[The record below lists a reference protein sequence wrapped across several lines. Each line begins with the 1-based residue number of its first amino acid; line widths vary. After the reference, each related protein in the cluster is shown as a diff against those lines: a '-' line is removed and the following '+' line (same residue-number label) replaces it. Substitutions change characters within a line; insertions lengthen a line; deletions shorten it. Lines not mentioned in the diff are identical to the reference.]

1 MWEWDF
7 HKVLR
12 RVELWQF
19 SINSF
24 HGGTENLGE
33 GVRSY
38 RHTKIERFG
47 KAGVVPGSKHLPCFY
62 GVTKIERIM
71 EVFEI
76 ILIVTFV
83 AITVAMLVDAFR
95 FIKEVFSE

>member
-1 MWEWDF
+1 MEVVSREVGVRLWEWDF

-24 HGGTENLGE
+24 QGGTGNLGE
-33 GVRSY
+33 GVRPY

-62 GVTKIERIM
+62 GVTKRLE
-71 EVFEI
+71 
-76 ILIVTFV
+76 LW
-83 AITVAMLVDAFR
+83 
-95 FIKEVFSE
+95 

>member
-24 HGGTENLGE
+24 QGGTENLGE
-33 GVRSY
+33 GVRPH
-38 RHTKIERFG
+38 RHAKIERFG

-62 GVTKIERIM
+62 GVTKIRRIM
-71 EVFEI
+71 VVFEI
-76 ILIVTFV
+76 ILGVTFV

-95 FIKEVFSE
+95 FIKEVLSE